1 MSETRLIRL
10 VTAQGGIPS
19 NLKVYKTINVSQ
31 TGGLASNKVIRVVLP
46 QQNLPQQQIVLR
58 KSTQDNNI
66 PDFSSKSDEDADGQ
80 PLSKNAMLAR
90 ENRLKKKRYINGLED
105 SLSTAKKENESL
117 VNKLSERDETID
129 KLQKEIVYF
138 KSILANV
145 QEISSLINTIQQDT
159 HIPMSTSL
167 TLNPLKRAR
176 VESQDHQ
183 VLSKKNKIDRLSESS
198 GELSS
203 IHEDDN
209 FGLDDWMPSSPQPS
223 RQLDADSL
231 ELLNN
236 FSEDDFVDS
245 TSLEMDAAIAAVPKA
260 GVCLHVFNKKVSLE
274 FCASCAV
281 RAQEKWSAELKM

>member
-1 MSETRLIRL
+1 
-10 VTAQGGIPS
+10 
-19 NLKVYKTINVSQ
+19 
-31 TGGLASNKVIRVVLP
+31 
-46 QQNLPQQQIVLR
+46 
-58 KSTQDNNI
+58 
-66 PDFSSKSDEDADGQ
+66 
-80 PLSKNAMLAR
+80 MLAR

-117 VNKLSERDETID
+117 VNKLSERDETIE
-129 KLQKEIVYF
+129 KLRKEIVYF

-167 TLNPLKRAR
+167 NLNPQKRAR

-203 IHEDDN
+203 IHEDDT

-223 RQLDADSL
+223 RHLDADSL

-281 RAQEKWSAELKM
+281 RAQEKWSAELKIVTSDNLINLCVGFKRLHWFRLLMYH